1 MNAMKCLIAYCTRY
15 GVTRETSNVI
25 AETLKT
31 NFDAEVDV
39 LDLKEEKKRAKSIV
53 PNDYDL
59 VIVGSSIRIG
69 RWTKEAKN
77 FLKSNFE
84 NTRVAIFVSSG
95 RCGQA
100 IEDGDMSEYE
110 KYEQKYIDKI
120 AEKRDL
126 KLFAKRGF
134 GGRMERGGEV
144 QSDTWNREHIV
155 EWTQEVGKKL
165 EKEISNA

>member
-1 MNAMKCLIAYCTRY
+1 MKCLIAYCTRY

-25 AETLKT
+25 AETLKS
-31 NFDAEVDV
+31 NFDAEVDII
-39 LDLKEEKKRAKSIV
+39 DLKEEKKRAKSV
-53 PNDYDL
+53 NPNDYDI

-77 FLKSNFE
+77 FLKSDFK
-84 NTRVAIFVSSG
+84 NTHVAIFVSSG

-100 IEDGDMSEYE
+100 IEDDDMEEYD
-110 KYEQKYIDKI
+110 KYEQKYIDRI
-120 AEKRDL
+120 AEKQGL

-144 QSDTWNREHIV
+144 QSDTWNRDHIV
-155 EWTQEVGKKL
+155 EWTVEVGKKI
-165 EKEISNA
+165 EEEMPSA